1 MLDSK
6 RMYSTYFKEYIL
18 DDATLKRL
26 QDELLKILLDID
38 YVCKKHDIK
47 YMLCGGTLIG
57 AIRHKGFIPWDDDI
71 DLMMIRSEAEKL
83 VVAMREE
90 FPEKYM
96 VGVPLCDEQYVVK
109 SIKIFKRGT
118 KYVEIPFAGLSKF
131 DMLFV
136 DVLVIENVPA
146 NKFARTIH
154 SKYYNF
160 IYKAASVCV
169 DYKYPSPVIEEKAK
183 DYPELAK
190 YWKTRKRLGNFFSH
204 IGGMKFYL
212 KQCEKVG
219 NMKKHTGWLGI
230 PSGGCVVENF
240 PEKMYLELTTAEF
253 CGYQFP
259 VPKDYDENLR
269 VVFGDYMQIPEPSKR
284 DCHVAYK
291 IEF

>member
-1 MLDSK
+1 
-6 RMYSTYFKEYIL
+6 MYTTYFKEYIL

-38 YVCKKHDIK
+38 FVCRKHNIK

-71 DLMMIRSEAEKL
+71 DLMMLRSEAEKL
-83 VVAMREE
+83 VVKMREE
-90 FPEKYM
+90 FPEKYL
-96 VGVPLCDEQYVVK
+96 VAEPLCDEQYVVK
-109 SIKIFKRGT
+109 SIKIYKRGT
-118 KYVEIPFAGLSKF
+118 KYVEIPFAGLDRF

-136 DVLVIENVPA
+136 DVFIIENVPA
-146 NKFARTIH
+146 NKFFRKIRN
-154 SKYYNF
+154 SYYNF

-183 DYPELAK
+183 ESKELMK
-190 YWKTRKRLGNFFSH
+190 YWKTRKRLGSFFSH
-204 IGGMKFYL
+204 VGGMKFYL

-219 NMKKHTGWLGI
+219 NLKRHTGWLGI
-230 PSGGCVVENF
+230 PSGGCIDENF

-253 CGYQFP
+253 CGYQLP
-259 VPKDYDENLR
+259 VPAAYDENLR
-269 VVFGDYMQIPEPSKR
+269 VVFGDYMKVPEPSKR